1 MIMSYE
7 FKRIIADSNNY
18 GKIRDLGSIRYIAV
32 HYTGNDGDSGAANGR
47 YFRDNIVKASAHYF
61 VDDDSVVQSVPDDY
75 IAWAVGGSK
84 YADCGRTGGGKYH
97 GICTNANSV
106 SVELCD
112 TQKDGVSGFSEKT
125 INNAVMLIKSLMAKY
140 SVDTEHVIRH
150 FDVTGKIC
158 PKPFIGNAAWESFK
172 SRLESDTDMEEIEKL
187 KVEIESLKT
196 QLAEHTK
203 VYNYITEMPSW
214 AAETI
219 NKLYARGIIKGV
231 GGERLEL
238 TMPMIRLLVMNDNA
252 GIYGTDKQ

>member
-1 MIMSYE
+1 MMMSYE
-7 FKRIIADSNNY
+7 FKKIIANSNNY
-18 GKIRDLGSIRYIAV
+18 GKIRDLRSICYIVV
-32 HYTGNDGDSGAANGR
+32 HFTGNDGDSGEANGK

-75 IAWAVGGSK
+75 VAWSVGGSK
-84 YADCGRTGGGKYH
+84 YADCKRTGGGKYH
-97 GICTNANSV
+97 GICTNSNSI

-112 TQKDGVSGFSEKT
+112 TQKDGVSGFSKKT
-125 INNAVMLIKSLMAKY
+125 LNNAVELIKLLMTKY
-140 SVDTEHVIRH
+140 NIDTEHIIRH

-158 PKPFIGNAAWESFK
+158 PKPFIDNAAWDGFK
-172 SRLESDTDMEEIEKL
+172 SRLESDADMKEIEKL
-187 KVEIESLKT
+187 KAEIESLKL

-252 GIYGTDKQ
+252 GIYGANEE